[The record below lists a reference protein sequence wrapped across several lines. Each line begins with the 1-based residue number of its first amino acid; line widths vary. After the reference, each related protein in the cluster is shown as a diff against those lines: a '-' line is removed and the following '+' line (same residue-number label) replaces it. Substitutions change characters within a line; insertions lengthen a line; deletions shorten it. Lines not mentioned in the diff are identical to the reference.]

1 MAVREGLIRCA
12 HPAGRRWRSKTQA
25 FCRTLSRVLTL
36 PVGAPCIQKSLNVS
50 SGFFVEYGGE
60 GGIRTL
66 DTLSR
71 IHTFQACSF
80 SHSDTSPY
88 FFVAKSS
95 LQRGATIGSGADP
108 VKNNFSVFVYSLKY
122 CSDGGS

>member
-1 MAVREGLIRCA
+1 MVDSLCRCR
-12 HPAGRRWRSKTQA
+12 GGS
-25 FCRTLSRVLTL
+25 L
-36 PVGAPCIQKSLNVS
+36 PVGALCIQKSLNAS

-88 FFVAKSS
+88 FFCCEIIA
-95 LQRGATIGSGADP
+95 ATGRYYREWGRSGQE
-108 VKNNFSVFVYSLKY
+108 
-122 CSDGGS
+122 